1 MKKAARYIAAILA
14 TIQLSAIVSCG
25 ENGTRTP
32 ETSAGESDATTTA
45 AETANPLDDDVP
57 ALDFGGKELHVRSV
71 TYETGSYLTLFDVEE
86 QTGDVVFDTLY
97 KRNRLIEDR
106 FNMKFV
112 CDEASIGENTSL
124 LKSLVMAGDASYDLI
139 QCINRDAFSAGLDG
153 YLMPLE
159 SLTYLDLSKPYY
171 SKDINE
177 QLCINGKQLFAYSDE
192 CFQMFES
199 ALILTFN
206 KRMTDD
212 FGLTSP
218 YELVRDGKWTYDR
231 FGEYIRAGVSD
242 LNGDGEYKRD
252 EDRFGVATNIDF
264 WFPNFW
270 INAGELS
277 VLNNDGTLVFNA
289 PGNEKFVDTLTYCV
303 SLLSE
308 NGNVNLIDPAKR
320 SDVAQT
326 FANNMAY
333 MACTSLGRLGFLRD
347 MKDDYG
353 VLPFP
358 KYDEVQEKY
367 LTRVIDGWL
376 HVVPSVSADPEFTSA
391 IMEALA
397 SETAKSVFP
406 EYYNKLLTQKTL
418 RDEESIEM
426 MELIR
431 ENRVMD
437 LGDVPF
443 FEDVRNKYT
452 ARIQSK
458 KTDIESFSVSLK
470 EKVDKKLA
478 EVMEKLS

>member
-1 MKKAARYIAAILA
+1 
-14 TIQLSAIVSCG
+14 
-25 ENGTRTP
+25 
-32 ETSAGESDATTTA
+32 
-45 AETANPLDDDVP
+45 
-57 ALDFGGKELHVRSV
+57 
-71 TYETGSYLTLFDVEE
+71 
-86 QTGDVVFDTLY
+86 
-97 KRNRLIEDR
+97 
-106 FNMKFV
+106 
-112 CDEASIGENTSL
+112 
-124 LKSLVMAGDASYDLI
+124 
-139 QCINRDAFSAGLDG
+139 
-153 YLMPLE
+153 
-159 SLTYLDLSKPYY
+159 
-171 SKDINE
+171 
-177 QLCINGKQLFAYSDE
+177 
-192 CFQMFES
+192 
-199 ALILTFN
+199 
-206 KRMTDD
+206 
-212 FGLTSP
+212 
-218 YELVRDGKWTYDR
+218 
-231 FGEYIRAGVSD
+231 
-242 LNGDGEYKRD
+242 
-252 EDRFGVATNIDF
+252 
-264 WFPNFW
+264 
-270 INAGELS
+270 
-277 VLNNDGTLVFNA
+277 
-289 PGNEKFVDTLTYCV
+289 
-303 SLLSE
+303 
-308 NGNVNLIDPAKR
+308 
-320 SDVAQT
+320 
-326 FANNMAY
+326 
-333 MACTSLGRLGFLRD
+333 

>member
-45 AETANPLDDDVP
+45 AETRNPLDDDLP
-57 ALDFGGKELHVRSV
+57 ELDFGGKELHVRSV

-86 QTGDVVFDTLY
+86 QTGDVVFDALY

-231 FGEYIRAGVSD
+231 FGEYIRAWG
-242 LNGDGEYKRD
+242 
-252 EDRFGVATNIDF
+252 
-264 WFPNFW
+264 
-270 INAGELS
+270 
-277 VLNNDGTLVFNA
+277 
-289 PGNEKFVDTLTYCV
+289 
-303 SLLSE
+303 
-308 NGNVNLIDPAKR
+308 
-320 SDVAQT
+320 
-326 FANNMAY
+326 
-333 MACTSLGRLGFLRD
+333 LR
-347 MKDDYG
+347 
-353 VLPFP
+353 P
-358 KYDEVQEKY
+358 ERRRRVQEKRGS
-367 LTRVIDGWL
+367 LRRRDKHRL
-376 HVVPSVSADPEFTSA
+376 LVSEF
-391 IMEALA
+391 L
-397 SETAKSVFP
+397 
-406 EYYNKLLTQKTL
+406 
-418 RDEESIEM
+418 
-426 MELIR
+426 
-431 ENRVMD
+431 
-437 LGDVPF
+437 
-443 FEDVRNKYT
+443 
-452 ARIQSK
+452 
-458 KTDIESFSVSLK
+458 
-470 EKVDKKLA
+470 DKRGRAVGA
-478 EVMEKLS
+478 E

>member
-32 ETSAGESDATTTA
+32 ETSTGESDATTTA

-71 TYETGSYLTLFDVEE
+71 TYETGSYLTLFDIEE
-86 QTGDVVFDTLY
+86 QTGDVVFDALY
-97 KRNRLIEDR
+97 NRNRLIEDR

-270 INAGELS
+270 ISAGELS

-303 SLLSE
+303 SLMSE
-308 NGNVNLIDPAKR
+308 NGSVNIVDHAVR
-320 SDVAQT
+320 SDVPLT

-333 MACTSLGRLGFLRD
+333 MACTTLGRLGFLRD
-347 MKDDYG
+347 MKDDFG
-353 VLPFP
+353 VVPFP

-443 FEDVRNKYT
+443 FEDVRNKYN

>member
-71 TYETGSYLTLFDVEE
+71 TYETGSYLTLFDIEE
-86 QTGDVVFDTLY
+86 QTGDVVFDALY

-199 ALILTFN
+199 ANILTFN

-218 YELVRDGKWTYDR
+218 YELVRDGK
-231 FGEYIRAGVSD
+231 
-242 LNGDGEYKRD
+242 
-252 EDRFGVATNIDF
+252 
-264 WFPNFW
+264 
-270 INAGELS
+270 
-277 VLNNDGTLVFNA
+277 
-289 PGNEKFVDTLTYCV
+289 
-303 SLLSE
+303 
-308 NGNVNLIDPAKR
+308 
-320 SDVAQT
+320 
-326 FANNMAY
+326 
-333 MACTSLGRLGFLRD
+333 
-347 MKDDYG
+347 
-353 VLPFP
+353 
-358 KYDEVQEKY
+358 
-367 LTRVIDGWL
+367 
-376 HVVPSVSADPEFTSA
+376 
-391 IMEALA
+391 
-397 SETAKSVFP
+397 
-406 EYYNKLLTQKTL
+406 
-418 RDEESIEM
+418 
-426 MELIR
+426 
-431 ENRVMD
+431 
-437 LGDVPF
+437 
-443 FEDVRNKYT
+443 
-452 ARIQSK
+452 
-458 KTDIESFSVSLK
+458 
-470 EKVDKKLA
+470 
-478 EVMEKLS
+478 